1 MVLSV
6 MSSRVFYVVQLLVYH
21 RQVTLKST
29 VVFVLVFNVTL
40 YSEVREIRIDIG
52 KVLYPG
58 PWWN

>member
-1 MVLSV
+1 